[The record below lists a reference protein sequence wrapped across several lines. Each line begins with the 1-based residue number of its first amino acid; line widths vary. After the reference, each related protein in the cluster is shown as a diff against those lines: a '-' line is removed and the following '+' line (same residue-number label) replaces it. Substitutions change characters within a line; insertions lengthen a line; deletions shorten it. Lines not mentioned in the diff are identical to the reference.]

1 MPPETANDETIVE
14 SEDVRLIN
22 TYNVVIDKEVFD
34 IFLIVS
40 GLHCLY
46 CALQLCIE
54 SHRIYST

>member
-34 IFLIVS
+34 IFLIVP

-54 SHRIYST
+54 SH